1 MLDWFFA
8 FLLASIILAAV
19 LALIKLGFWVLM

>member
-8 FLLASIILAAV
+8 FLLASIVLAAV